1 MGLLKLVYCGS
12 EKCNSVLE
20 WCTGS
25 YILIWSSAGVSWS
38 VVRVEFARTSAM
50 SRCFPFPPPGYDKK
64 ITTHET
70 DPPLIK
76 EKYKEKKHKND
87 KDKEKKEGKE
97 KKSRDRSKDKHK
109 ERKEKHKDRKD
120 KEDKEKCKPSEE
132 KKAEVLPN
140 TGNREKLVT
149 NTVQNNSNGETKY
162 VQELERRIRYDEE
175 ATGSQSAQITN
186 QKGIPGKAF
195 LSSSFCPVQE
205 TNDKSIST
213 QKNFPVGKSSEENAV
228 ARASFGTDQKRAVAM
243 GKPMENRDKARHTK
257 SPEKSHLKESAAM
270 SDKPRDEAGLKKKTE
285 SINKSHQDKSK
296 LIEGPKLKE
305 RGKDSLDIRNGR
317 PPDLSQA
324 SVKNLI
330 AEGSLGK
337 RMDLDTNGLL
347 SENGTKPNK
356 LQRHSASVSSVE
368 NGRTLGSHRSPA
380 SEVQGTAC
388 KPEVKEAK
396 VNGFVV
402 SGEKEKFCSQSH
414 VAAAMKV
421 KVKENGEASA
431 RPPHPDLKYLDQILS
446 VPKRE
451 LFLEV
456 DNDEEWLYG
465 PLGVKLKKARTYSP
479 DSGEALQVWNQAF
492 RIESADILA
501 LPYVVPF

>member
-1 MGLLKLVYCGS
+1 
-12 EKCNSVLE
+12 
-20 WCTGS
+20 
-25 YILIWSSAGVSWS
+25 
-38 VVRVEFARTSAM
+38 M

-64 ITTHET
+64 ITET
-70 DPPLIK
+70 DPLLK
-76 EKYKEKKHKND
+76 EKYKEKNHKKD
-87 KDKEKKEGKE
+87 KDKEKREVK
-97 KKSRDRSKDKHK
+97 DRSKDKDK
-109 ERKEKHKDRKD
+109 ERKKKREKHKDRKD
-120 KEDKEKCKPSEE
+120 KEKDKEKCKPSEE
-132 KKAEVLPN
+132 KKTEVLPN

-149 NTVQNNSNGETKY
+149 NTVQNNSNGESKY
-162 VQELERRIRYDEE
+162 VQELGRRIRYDEE
-175 ATGSQSAQITN
+175 ATGSQNAQRITN
-186 QKGIPGKAF
+186 QKGTPGKAF

-205 TNDKSIST
+205 TNYGENDDQSIST
-213 QKNFPVGKSSEENAV
+213 QKNFAV
-228 ARASFGTDQKRAVAM
+228 

-257 SPEKSHLKESAAM
+257 SPETSHLKESAAM

-347 SENGTKPNK
+347 YENGTKPNK

-402 SGEKEKFCSQSH
+402 SGEKEKVCSQSH
-414 VAAAMKV
+414 VAAAMKA

-431 RPPHPDLKYLDQILS
+431 KPPHPDLKLLDQILS

-465 PLGVKLKKARTYSP
+465 QLGVKLKKARKYSP
-479 DSGEALQVWNQAF
+479 DSGESLQVWNQAF

>member
-1 MGLLKLVYCGS
+1 MCIFFTMGLQ
-12 EKCNSVLE
+12 
-20 WCTGS
+20 
-25 YILIWSSAGVSWS
+25 
-38 VVRVEFARTSAM
+38 
-50 SRCFPFPPPGYDKK
+50 
-64 ITTHET
+64 
-70 DPPLIK
+70 

-120 KEDKEKCKPSEE
+120 KEKDKEKCKPSEE

-228 ARASFGTDQKRAVAM
+228 ARASFGADQKRAVAM

-257 SPEKSHLKESAAM
+257 SPEKSHLKESAA

-347 SENGTKPNK
+347 SGELLPDPIPC
-356 LQRHSASVSSVE
+356 L
-368 NGRTLGSHRSPA
+368 
-380 SEVQGTAC
+380 
-388 KPEVKEAK
+388 
-396 VNGFVV
+396 VNEEGYMCVV
-402 SGEKEKFCSQSH
+402 
-414 VAAAMKV
+414 A
-421 KVKENGEASA
+421 
-431 RPPHPDLKYLDQILS
+431 IL
-446 VPKRE
+446 
-451 LFLEV
+451 
-456 DNDEEWLYG
+456 
-465 PLGVKLKKARTYSP
+465 
-479 DSGEALQVWNQAF
+479 
-492 RIESADILA
+492 
-501 LPYVVPF
+501 